1 MNLKDLFSL
10 PKEIKPN
17 QHQQQ
22 TLELINK
29 MMSIIND
36 LTTGASRLAE
46 AVQSQQDSFNLY
58 IATNKEA
65 LEAINQRIKK
75 LESTTR
81 I

>member
-1 MNLKDLFSL
+1 
-10 PKEIKPN
+10 
-17 QHQQQ
+17 
-22 TLELINK
+22 
-29 MMSIIND
+29 MMSIIKD

-46 AVQSQQDSFNLY
+46 AVKSQQDSFNLY

-81 I
+81 V